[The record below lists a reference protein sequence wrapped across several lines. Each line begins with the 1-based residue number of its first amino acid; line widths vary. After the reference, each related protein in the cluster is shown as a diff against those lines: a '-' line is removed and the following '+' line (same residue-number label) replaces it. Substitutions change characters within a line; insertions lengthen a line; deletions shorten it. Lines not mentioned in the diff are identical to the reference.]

1 MNKIQFYRKKI
12 FTRQLLAI
20 YVMIFLYQFVFQMI
34 MTPMTSFGLS
44 LGISGVVLGVISNL
58 YEFSCMAARNVAG
71 TLVDD
76 GKYRKT
82 IAIGFL
88 VICVNAVLFLL
99 VRSRVGY
106 GLVRFLTGFTAGYT
120 GAAFTALLP
129 SVMEPGLV
137 GSATAIYSILASLG
151 ASYAPKLS
159 AGIFTTY
166 GYPHA
171 YAAAAVLSSVCLLLS
186 LWGIPANIQKAD
198 VSSDKAQ
205 NAETEEAD
213 EGKPAWLRGLSAKV
227 IPACMIGLLVN
238 ITKDLN
244 SFYTVQLG
252 LDKGIDVTTGIAI
265 AGTLS
270 IGVLLLTGIL
280 IDHGFVKKVMLI
292 CLSFLVISNILYGS
306 ANSAGMATA
315 AAVFYKIGIGGYWPC
330 LITFCCQLLPGR
342 QGAAI
347 ATLYFFMDVV
357 SLVNNVLLGYLYD
370 TLGSSHMYYV
380 VGIVNAAAIV
390 YYLIWLNRRKLSV
403 RKL

>member
-1 MNKIQFYRKKI
+1 
-12 FTRQLLAI
+12 
-20 YVMIFLYQFVFQMI
+20 
-34 MTPMTSFGLS
+34 
-44 LGISGVVLGVISNL
+44 
-58 YEFSCMAARNVAG
+58 
-71 TLVDD
+71 
-76 GKYRKT
+76 
-82 IAIGFL
+82 
-88 VICVNAVLFLL
+88 
-99 VRSRVGY
+99 
-106 GLVRFLTGFTAGYT
+106 
-120 GAAFTALLP
+120 
-129 SVMEPGLV
+129 
-137 GSATAIYSILASLG
+137 
-151 ASYAPKLS
+151 
-159 AGIFTTY
+159 
-166 GYPHA
+166 
-171 YAAAAVLSSVCLLLS
+171 
-186 LWGIPANIQKAD
+186 
-198 VSSDKAQ
+198 
-205 NAETEEAD
+205 
-213 EGKPAWLRGLSAKV
+213 
-227 IPACMIGLLVN
+227 MIGLLVN